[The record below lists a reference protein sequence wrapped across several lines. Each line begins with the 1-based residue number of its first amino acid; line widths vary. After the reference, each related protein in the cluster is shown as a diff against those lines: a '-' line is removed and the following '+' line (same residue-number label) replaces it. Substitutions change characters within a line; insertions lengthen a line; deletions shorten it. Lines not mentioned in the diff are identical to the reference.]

1 MKLII
6 DDRWLNTGGKSVGS
20 ISQRTTRVRT
30 AWLLLIVLG
39 LLGVL
44 SGRLFYLQVIKSG
57 KLLKDAEDQRLREV
71 PIEAK
76 RGWILDRNKR
86 PLALSYDADCIY
98 AQPPQVKDPKATAE
112 KLAPVLGMDREKLEK
127 LLAKKTAFV
136 WIKRKATEE
145 EAQKVRQV
153 ALPGVEVVQKA
164 QRFYPH
170 GDLAAH
176 VLGISGIDNRGL
188 EGLELQYDSCL
199 RGVPGSEQAEFDSR
213 GLPIPMGE
221 KRYIP
226 PQDGMTLVLTIDEYI
241 QHIAERELERAVR
254 ENGALRGCLVLM
266 DPMNG
271 EILAMANY
279 PKFDPN
285 HYNQF
290 PVGHRKNWAVTDTYE
305 PGSTFK
311 VVTAAAS
318 LEEGIVDK
326 DTRFHDPGFILVDD
340 RRLRCWRPG
349 GHGDQT
355 FVEATENSC
364 NPVFAKLALRLGKDT
379 LYKYIRAFGFGETTG
394 VDFPGEAKGI
404 LQASERIKNVELATT
419 GFGQGISVTP
429 IQLVTAF
436 SAIANGGYL
445 LEPHL
450 VKEIRDNQGRV
461 VKAFGRKVKRQV
473 ISEQTAKELTLILRS
488 VVENGS
494 GNRADVQGYRVAGK
508 TGTAQ
513 KASQGNY
520 GQGRIASFIGFAPAD
535 KPRIAGL
542 IVLDEPTGSS
552 RYGGVIAAPAFGEV
566 VRDVLRYLGE
576 PPKFELE
583 SGETQVPEALQ
594 EAPNLLHLSREE
606 ASKRLKQAG
615 LVPRLIGEGPT
626 VVDQQP
632 RGGALLAPGTTVLL
646 YFDQNAKYNNYRDSL
661 LVVPDVI
668 GLTPEQVRKV
678 LTGLE
683 LELVPE
689 GEGRAVGQE
698 PKAGSK
704 VAPGTRVRVR
714 FARAAGEDG

>member
-1 MKLII
+1 ME
-6 DDRWLNTGGKSVGS
+6 WTG
-20 ISQRTTRVRT
+20 
-30 AWLLLIVLG
+30 
-39 LLGVL
+39 
-44 SGRLFYLQVIKSG
+44 
-57 KLLKDAEDQRLREV
+57 
-71 PIEAK
+71 EA
-76 RGWILDRNKR
+76 
-86 PLALSYDADCIY
+86 
-98 AQPPQVKDPKATAE
+98 Q
-112 KLAPVLGMDREKLEK
+112 K

-394 VDFPGEAKGI
+394 VDFPGRPRH
-404 LQASERIKNVELATT
+404 SPS
-419 GFGQGISVTP
+419 FGADKKCGVGHHRFRPGISVTP
-429 IQLVTAF
+429 SI
-436 SAIANGGYL
+436 GDGL
-445 LEPHL
+445 LGHCQRRLPVGAPPGE
-450 VKEIRDNQGRV
+450 EIRDNQGRWS
-461 VKAFGRKVKRQV
+461 RP
-473 ISEQTAKELTLILRS
+473 S
-488 VVENGS
+488 
-494 GNRADVQGYRVAGK
+494 AGK
-508 TGTAQ
+508 
-513 KASQGNY
+513 
-520 GQGRIASFIGFAPAD
+520 
-535 KPRIAGL
+535 
-542 IVLDEPTGSS
+542 
-552 RYGGVIAAPAFGEV
+552 
-566 VRDVLRYLGE
+566 
-576 PPKFELE
+576 
-583 SGETQVPEALQ
+583 
-594 EAPNLLHLSREE
+594 
-606 ASKRLKQAG
+606 
-615 LVPRLIGEGPT
+615 
-626 VVDQQP
+626 
-632 RGGALLAPGTTVLL
+632 
-646 YFDQNAKYNNYRDSL
+646 
-661 LVVPDVI
+661 
-668 GLTPEQVRKV
+668 
-678 LTGLE
+678 
-683 LELVPE
+683 
-689 GEGRAVGQE
+689 
-698 PKAGSK
+698 
-704 VAPGTRVRVR
+704 
-714 FARAAGEDG
+714 